1 MCKIKSSQIELER
14 LSNELELD
22 KKNLNRLI
30 ELNIDIIN
38 EPVQKTE
45 TLFYKP
51 EFRVNKSR
59 IGDKFYVEMG
69 EKRSVTLSSASS
81 LNWIPIP
88 NFQLYNTIEEAQ
100 NKKDEMVNSDFKLHF
115 NSLVI
120 NIGFNFN
127 K

>member
-1 MCKIKSSQIELER
+1 M
-14 LSNELELD
+14 SNELELD